1 MAARLQEALEELVEH
16 VHGTKV
22 LQQLIHP
29 NRTQCLPPQ
38 ELALLKLSERSRRV
52 PASQLTE
59 AELVRSSRLKQIAP
73 YACFPA
79 DRRIR
84 AGAHCIFKV
93 RHSQ

>member
-1 MAARLQEALEELVEH
+1 MEH

-59 AELVRSSRLKQIAP
+59 AELVRPLPHVQSRHRLA
-73 YACFPA
+73 ALCANESGAGPA
-79 DRRIR
+79 Q
-84 AGAHCIFKV
+84 AV
-93 RHSQ
+93 